1 MLDPASL
8 EFLPQLAAGCD
19 RQELG
24 TASSFRASHL
34 EQRGVSSGEQRMWGD
49 EIASSSSGGSL
60 ICDSQTRSGLARS
73 AAGMMLLSAAS
84 CRCRRVRMFERRRHG
99 TTTRT

>member
-24 TASSFRASHL
+24 TASSFRA
-34 EQRGVSSGEQRMWGD
+34 V
-49 EIASSSSGGSL
+49 I
-60 ICDSQTRSGLARS
+60 
-73 AAGMMLLSAAS
+73 
-84 CRCRRVRMFERRRHG
+84 
-99 TTTRT
+99 